1 MIRFNWFIA
10 LMLLGTAF
18 CQAQRRPNFVLLLA
32 DDQSWNGTSL
42 RMDPTRPDSRSDFH
56 LTPRLETLAKTG
68 MTFSQ
73 GYAPAPK
80 CSPSRISILTGKT
93 NARLHFTFTD
103 NIKEDSTRLLEPVT
117 EMDIADSLTT
127 IAEWLRR
134 QGWGY
139 LSAHYGKWHIRGGGP
154 AQHGFDRGDG
164 ETGNEDGNQ
173 GGLIQANPRKIFS
186 ITDSACA
193 FMADAARLGRP
204 FYVQVSH
211 HAPRKPI
218 ETRQATLS
226 EWSNPALHPL
236 GQRHKDPEYGAMLS
250 DMDVGLGIL
259 FDKIKALGLDS
270 NTYIIYIADNGAGGN
285 NTPLSGGKAA
295 CKEGGIRVPLVIAG
309 PGIPANVYN
318 TTPAVG
324 YDLFPTIAA
333 LAAQKDLPL
342 LPSGL
347 DGSSLL
353 PLLKS
358 GSGNFARGQ
367 ELFFHCPHY
376 NESTVPQSALVE
388 GQYKL
393 LADYEL
399 GTLALY
405 DLGKDI
411 GETKDLSTLY
421 PEIARKLTIRLR
433 DYLKSVEARMPGLNP
448 AFAGY
453 KGSAGDLDAD
463 GLPDAWEIRELLTDR
478 FISSDDPDQDGLSN
492 LEEYRQR
499 SDPYVSNRPTAVAEA
514 MAESPILFRVRTN
527 PFSKLLQLDLSTE
540 CQGQQCIY
548 SLYDLQG
555 RLILQQK
562 VSYAPQISVYTP
574 ALIPGTYLL
583 RLQLQESGSSQSQM
597 VLSY

>member
-1 MIRFNWFIA
+1 
-10 LMLLGTAF
+10 MLLGAVF
-18 CQAQRRPNFVLLLA
+18 CQAQRRPNFVLVLA

-42 RMDPTRPDSRSDFH
+42 RMDPARPDSRSDFH
-56 LTPRLETLAKTG
+56 LTPRLETLAKSG

-204 FYVQVSH
+204 FYLQVSH

-218 ETRQATLS
+218 ETRQATLT

-236 GQRHKDPEYGAMLS
+236 GQRHKDPEYAAMIS
-250 DMDVGLGIL
+250 DMDQGLGIL

-270 NTYIIYIADNGAGGN
+270 NTYILYIADNGAGGN

-309 PGIPANVYN
+309 PGIPAGVYH
-318 TTPAVG
+318 TTAAVG

-333 LAAQKDLPL
+333 LAAQKDPAALP
-342 LPSGL
+342 PGL
-347 DGSSLL
+347 DGNSLL
-353 PLLKS
+353 PLLKPGN
-358 GSGNFARGQ
+358 GSFVRGQ
-367 ELFFHCPHY
+367 DLFFHCPHY

-388 GQYKL
+388 GSYKL

-405 DLGKDI
+405 DLSKDI
-411 GETKDLSTLY
+411 GETKDQTALY

-433 DYLKSVEARMPGLNP
+433 DYLKNVDARMPGLNP
-448 AFAGY
+448 AFPSH
-453 KGSAGDLDAD
+453 KGSLGDLDAD

-478 FISSDDPDQDGLSN
+478 YTSTDDPDQDGLSN

-499 SDPYVSNRPTAVAEA
+499 TDPYTSNRLTALQE
-514 MAESPILFRVRTN
+514 PIVPEPDLFRVQAN
-527 PFSKLLQLDLSTE
+527 PFSKTIPLELTPACE
-540 CQGQQCIY
+540 GQQCLL

-555 RLILQQK
+555 RLLLQER
-562 VSYAPQISVYTP
+562 VPYAPQVSLHTP
-574 ALIPGTYLL
+574 TLPPGTYLL
-583 RLQLQESGSSQSQM
+583 RLQLRESGLRQSHI
-597 VLSY
+597 VLSN

>member
-1 MIRFNWFIA
+1 
-10 LMLLGTAF
+10 MLLGAVF
-18 CQAQRRPNFVLLLA
+18 CQAQRRPNFVLVLA

-42 RMDPTRPDSRSDFH
+42 RMDPARPDSRSDFH
-56 LTPRLETLAKTG
+56 LTPRLETLAKSG

-127 IAEWLRR
+127 IAEWLGR

-204 FYVQVSH
+204 FYLQVSH

-218 ETRQATLS
+218 ETRQATLT

-236 GQRHKDPEYGAMLS
+236 GQRHKDPEYAAMIS
-250 DMDVGLGIL
+250 DMDQGLGIL

-270 NTYIIYIADNGAGGN
+270 NTYILYIADNGAGGN

-309 PGIPANVYN
+309 PGIPAGVYH
-318 TTPAVG
+318 TTAAVG

-333 LAAQKDLPL
+333 LAAQKDPAALP
-342 LPSGL
+342 PGL
-347 DGSSLL
+347 DGNSLL
-353 PLLKS
+353 PLLKPGN
-358 GSGNFARGQ
+358 GSFVRGQ
-367 ELFFHCPHY
+367 DLFFHCPHY
-376 NESTVPQSALVE
+376 NESTVPQSALIE
-388 GQYKL
+388 GSYKL

-405 DLGKDI
+405 DLSKDI
-411 GETKDLSTLY
+411 GETKDQTALY

-433 DYLKSVEARMPGLNP
+433 DYLKNVAARMPGLNP
-448 AFAGY
+448 AFPSH
-453 KGSAGDLDAD
+453 KGPLGDLDAD

-478 FISSDDPDQDGLSN
+478 FISTDDPDQDGLSN

-499 SDPYVSNRPTAVAEA
+499 SDPYTSNRLTALKE
-514 MAESPILFRVRTN
+514 PILPEPDLFRVQAN
-527 PFSKLLQLDLSTE
+527 PFSGTLPLELTPACE
-540 CQGQQCIY
+540 GQQCLL

-555 RLILQQK
+555 RLLLQER
-562 VSYAPQISVYTP
+562 VPYAPHISLHTP
-574 ALIPGTYLL
+574 ALPPGTYLL
-583 RLQLQESGSSQSQM
+583 RLQLRESGLGQSHII
-597 VLSY
+597 LSN

>member
-1 MIRFNWFIA
+1 
-10 LMLLGTAF
+10 
-18 CQAQRRPNFVLLLA
+18 
-32 DDQSWNGTSL
+32 
-42 RMDPTRPDSRSDFH
+42 
-56 LTPRLETLAKTG
+56 

-127 IAEWLRR
+127 IAEWLGR

-204 FYVQVSH
+204 FYLQVSH

-218 ETRQATLS
+218 ETRQATLT

-236 GQRHKDPEYGAMLS
+236 GQRHKDPEYAAMIS
-250 DMDVGLGIL
+250 DMDQGLGIL

-270 NTYIIYIADNGAGGN
+270 NTYILYIADNGAGGN

-309 PGIPANVYN
+309 PGIPAGVYH
-318 TTPAVG
+318 TTAAVG

-333 LAAQKDLPL
+333 LAAQKDPVMLP
-342 LPSGL
+342 PGL

-353 PLLKS
+353 PLLKPGN
-358 GSGNFARGQ
+358 GSFVRGQ
-367 ELFFHCPHY
+367 DLFFHCPHY

-388 GQYKL
+388 GSYKL

-405 DLGKDI
+405 DLSKDI
-411 GETKDLSTLY
+411 GETKDQTALY

-433 DYLKSVEARMPGLNP
+433 DYLKNVDARMPGLNP
-448 AFAGY
+448 AFPSH
-453 KGSAGDLDAD
+453 KGSLGDLDAD

-478 FISSDDPDQDGLSN
+478 YTSTDDPDQDGLSN

-499 SDPYVSNRPTAVAEA
+499 TDPYTSNRLTALQE
-514 MAESPILFRVRTN
+514 PIVPEPDLFRVQAN
-527 PFSKLLQLDLSTE
+527 PFSKTIPLELTPACE
-540 CQGQQCIY
+540 GQQCLL

-555 RLILQQK
+555 RLLLQER
-562 VSYAPQISVYTP
+562 VPYAPQVSLHTP
-574 ALIPGTYLL
+574 TLPPGTYLL
-583 RLQLQESGSSQSQM
+583 RLQLRESGLRQSHI
-597 VLSY
+597 VLSN

>member
-1 MIRFNWFIA
+1 MLRLTYFAA
-10 LMLLGTAF
+10 LILLSAAF
-18 CQAQRRPNFVLLLA
+18 CQAQRRPNFVLVLA

-42 RMDPTRPDSRSDFH
+42 RMDPARPDSRSDFH
-56 LTPRLETLAKTG
+56 LTPRLETLAKSG

-127 IAEWLRR
+127 IAEWLGR

-164 ETGNEDGNQ
+164 ETTNEDGNQ

-218 ETRQATLS
+218 ETRQATLA

-236 GQRHKDPEYGAMLS
+236 GQRHKDPEYAAMIS
-250 DMDVGLGIL
+250 DMDLGLGIL

-270 NTYIIYIADNGAGGN
+270 NIYILYIADNGAGGN

-309 PGIPANVYN
+309 PGIPAGVYN
-318 TTPAVG
+318 PTAAVG

-333 LAAQKDLPL
+333 LAAQKDPAALP
-342 LPSGL
+342 PGL

-353 PLLKS
+353 PLLKPGN
-358 GSGNFARGQ
+358 GSFVRGQ
-367 ELFFHCPHY
+367 DLFFHCPHY

-388 GQYKL
+388 GSYKL

-405 DLGKDI
+405 DLSKDI
-411 GETKDLSTLY
+411 GETKDQTALY

-433 DYLKSVEARMPGLNP
+433 DYLKSVAARMPGLNP
-448 AFAGY
+448 AFPSH
-453 KGSAGDLDAD
+453 KGPLGDLDAD

-478 FISSDDPDQDGLSN
+478 YTSTDDPDQDGLSN

-499 SDPYVSNRPTAVAEA
+499 SDPYTSNRLTALQE
-514 MAESPILFRVRTN
+514 PIVPEPDLFRVQAN
-527 PFSKLLQLDLSTE
+527 PFSKTIPLELTPE
-540 CQGQQCIY
+540 CEGQQCLL

-555 RLILQQK
+555 RLLLRER
-562 VSYAPQISVYTP
+562 VSYAPQISLPTP
-574 ALIPGTYLL
+574 ALTPGTYLL
-583 RLQLQESGSSQSQM
+583 RLQLRESGLGQSQII
-597 VLSY
+597 VSN

>member
-1 MIRFNWFIA
+1 
-10 LMLLGTAF
+10 MLLGAVF
-18 CQAQRRPNFVLLLA
+18 CQAQRRPNFVLVLA

-42 RMDPTRPDSRSDFH
+42 RMDPARPDSRSDFH
-56 LTPRLETLAKTG
+56 LTPRLETLAKSG

-127 IAEWLRR
+127 IAEWLGR

-204 FYVQVSH
+204 FYLQVSH

-218 ETRQATLS
+218 ETRQATLT

-236 GQRHKDPEYGAMLS
+236 GQRHKDPEYAAMIS
-250 DMDVGLGIL
+250 DMDQGLGIL

-270 NTYIIYIADNGAGGN
+270 NTYILYIADNGAGGN

-309 PGIPANVYN
+309 PGIPAGVYH
-318 TTPAVG
+318 TTAAVG

-333 LAAQKDLPL
+333 LAAQKDPAALP
-342 LPSGL
+342 PGL
-347 DGSSLL
+347 DGNSLL
-353 PLLKS
+353 PLLKPGN
-358 GSGNFARGQ
+358 GSFVRGQ
-367 ELFFHCPHY
+367 DLFFHCPHY
-376 NESTVPQSALVE
+376 NESTVPQSALIE
-388 GQYKL
+388 GSYKL

-399 GTLALY
+399 STLALY
-405 DLGKDI
+405 DLSKDI
-411 GETKDLSTLY
+411 GETKDQTALY

-433 DYLKSVEARMPGLNP
+433 DYLKNVAARMPGLNP
-448 AFAGY
+448 AFPSH
-453 KGSAGDLDAD
+453 KGPLGDLDAD

-478 FISSDDPDQDGLSN
+478 YISTDDPDQDGLSN

-499 SDPYVSNRPTAVAEA
+499 SDPYTSNRLTDLQE
-514 MAESPILFRVRTN
+514 PILPEPDLFRVQAN
-527 PFSKLLQLDLSTE
+527 PFSGTLPLELTPACE
-540 CQGQQCIY
+540 GQQCLL

-555 RLILQQK
+555 RLLLQER
-562 VSYAPQISVYTP
+562 VPYAPHISLHTP
-574 ALIPGTYLL
+574 VLPSGTYLL
-583 RLQLQESGSSQSQM
+583 RLQLRESGLGQSHI
-597 VLSY
+597 VLSN

>member
-1 MIRFNWFIA
+1 MLRLTYLAA
-10 LMLLGTAF
+10 LMLLGAAF
-18 CQAQRRPNFVLLLA
+18 CQAQRRPNFVLVLA

-42 RMDPTRPDSRSDFH
+42 RMDPARPDSRSDFH
-56 LTPRLETLAKTG
+56 LTPRLETLAKSG

-204 FYVQVSH
+204 FYLQVSH

-218 ETRQATLS
+218 ETRQATLT

-236 GQRHKDPEYGAMLS
+236 GQRHKDPEYAAMLS
-250 DMDVGLGIL
+250 DMDTGLGIL

-270 NTYIIYIADNGAGGN
+270 NTYILYIADNGAGGN

-309 PGIPANVYN
+309 PGIPAGVYH
-318 TTPAVG
+318 TTAAVG

-333 LAAQKDLPL
+333 LAAQKDPVMLP
-342 LPSGL
+342 PGL

-353 PLLKS
+353 PLLKPGN
-358 GSGNFARGQ
+358 GSFVRGQ
-367 ELFFHCPHY
+367 DLFFHCPHY

-388 GQYKL
+388 GSYKL

-405 DLGKDI
+405 DLSKDI
-411 GETKDLSTLY
+411 GETKDQTALY

-433 DYLKSVEARMPGLNP
+433 DYLKNVDARMPGLNP
-448 AFAGY
+448 AFPSH
-453 KGSAGDLDAD
+453 KGSLGDLDAD

-478 FISSDDPDQDGLSN
+478 YTSTDDPDQDGLSN

-499 SDPYVSNRPTAVAEA
+499 TDPYTSNRLTALQE
-514 MAESPILFRVRTN
+514 PIVPEPDLFRVQAN
-527 PFSKLLQLDLSTE
+527 PFSKTIPLELTPACE
-540 CQGQQCIY
+540 GQQCLL

-555 RLILQQK
+555 RLLLQER
-562 VSYAPQISVYTP
+562 VPYAPQVSLHTP
-574 ALIPGTYLL
+574 TLPPGTYLL
-583 RLQLQESGSSQSQM
+583 RLQLRESGLRQSHI
-597 VLSY
+597 VLSN